1 MEPTSWEGPTPA
13 RSQSNIR
20 NILEQVKSGAKNKSE
35 AFTELRS
42 ILNSSAGKGIGSSE
56 ERKSIADQAAND
68 EEKNHGHSSSHVPS
82 RFSQED
88 RRMLIN
94 KLIEKKRRSDEN
106 TPIAALTGA
115 NLSASEL
122 LQGDYRSE
130 RDNYNS
136 RAEHQAGDDEER
148 WDTQE
153 ISAGNIR
160 GSGNGVDQRFLYDG
174 RDRGE
179 REEKGSMNFPSHNFG
194 CFFTYSSA
202 LKRNSP
208 LLCVTN
214 WSC

>member
-1 MEPTSWEGPTPA
+1 MESTSWEGPTPA

-20 NILEQVKSGAKNKSE
+20 NILEQVKSGTKNKAE

-42 ILNSSAGKGIGSSE
+42 ILNSSAGKGAGSSE
-56 ERKSIADQAAND
+56 ERKSISDIAIND
-68 EEKNHGHSSSHVPS
+68 EERNHGHSSSHVPS

-94 KLIEKKRRSDEN
+94 KLIEKKRRNDEN
-106 TPIAALTGA
+106 IPVIAPLTGA

-130 RDNYNS
+130 RDSYSS

-148 WDTQE
+148 WDDHDT
-153 ISAGNIR
+153 SAGNIR
-160 GSGNGVDQRFLYDG
+160 GSGNGIDQRFLYDG

-179 REEKGSMNFPSHNFG
+179 REEKGTEDFCCYLITVYAHKTFLPSVM
-194 CFFTYSSA
+194 CSVI
-202 LKRNSP
+202 
-208 LLCVTN
+208 LCM
-214 WSC
+214 SF

>member
-1 MEPTSWEGPTPA
+1 MESASWEGPAPT

-20 NILEQVKSGAKNKSE
+20 NILEQVKSGTKNKTE

-42 ILNSSAGKGIGSSE
+42 ILNSSAGKGIGCSE
-56 ERKSIADQAAND
+56 ERKSIADQAVND

-106 TPIAALTGA
+106 TPVIAALTGA
-115 NLSASEL
+115 NLSVSDL

-136 RAEHQAGDDEER
+136 RGDHQAGDDEDR
-148 WDTQE
+148 WDAYET
-153 ISAGNIR
+153 SAGNVR

-179 REEKGSMNFPSHNFG
+179 REEKGARTFQFLI
-194 CFFTYSSA
+194 FRR
-202 LKRNSP
+202 L
-208 LLCVTN
+208 
-214 WSC
+214 